1 MSLISDLEK
10 IADFE
15 IEKIA
20 SQIEAIDKALNLLP
34 HNVDLTRTVQK

>member
-1 MSLISDLEK
+1 LSLISDLEK

-20 SQIEAIDKALNLLP
+20 SQIEAIDKAFNLLP
-34 HNVDLTRTVQK
+34 HNEDLMRAVQK